1 MGARPFASGREGA
14 DGTPLAETPAQ
25 PIVLLH
31 GFMQNGH
38 AWDAVAPLLA
48 AAGPVI
54 APTLAPADDAHATL
68 DDLADQVHTVI
79 VQACAQAGASSAV
92 VAGYSMGGRVA
103 LALARRYPADIA
115 LLALESA
122 GLGPRTEEDRV
133 QWAQRNRAWAA
144 YIEELPSMEAV
155 VDWWEEIPLFASQK
169 DLPPEARARQR
180 RMRLSCDRHACA
192 LLMEQA
198 GAHTMPLEDDAC
210 AMLARVSFPVHYLV
224 GEGDAKYGRVAA
236 RVGATGARVHRLPG
250 GHNVHLEHPE
260 AFARCLA
267 ACIARGTQASG
278 RADSD
283 FYAIFR

>member
-79 VQACAQAGASSAV
+79 VQACAQEGASSAV

-224 GEGDAKYGRVAA
+224 GERDAKYGRVAA

>member
-79 VQACAQAGASSAV
+79 VQACAQEGASSAV

-224 GEGDAKYGRVAA
+224 GERDAKYGRVAA
-236 RVGATGARVHRLPG
+236 RMGATGARVHRLPG

>member
-79 VQACAQAGASSAV
+79 VQACAQAGASSAA

-224 GEGDAKYGRVAA
+224 GERDAKYGRVAA

>member
-1 MGARPFASGREGA
+1 MGARPFASGREDA
-14 DGTPLAETPAQ
+14 DGTLLAETPAR

-38 AWDAVAPLLA
+38 AWDAVVPLLA

-54 APTLAPADDAHATL
+54 APTLAPADDAHAIL
-68 DDLADQVHTVI
+68 DDLADQVHAVI

-180 RMRLSCDRHACA
+180 RMRLSCDKHACA

-224 GEGDAKYGRVAA
+224 GERDAKYGRVAA
-236 RVGATGARVHRLPG
+236 RVGATSARVHRLPG

>member
-79 VQACAQAGASSAV
+79 VQACAQEGASSAV

-180 RMRLSCDRHACA
+180 RMRLSCDKHACA

-210 AMLARVSFPVHYLV
+210 AMLARVSSPVHYLV

>member
-1 MGARPFASGREGA
+1 
-14 DGTPLAETPAQ
+14 
-25 PIVLLH
+25 
-31 GFMQNGH
+31 
-38 AWDAVAPLLA
+38 
-48 AAGPVI
+48 
-54 APTLAPADDAHATL
+54 
-68 DDLADQVHTVI
+68 
-79 VQACAQAGASSAV
+79 V

-180 RMRLSCDRHACA
+180 RMRLSCDKHACA

-224 GEGDAKYGRVAA
+224 GERDAKYGRVAA